1 MIFLKKKKGKYL
13 TVCLKSDSSFFEM
26 VSAFAMIGIIL
37 TCVRIKLHII
47 YHNMEI
53 KKIILK

>member
-1 MIFLKKKKGKYL
+1 
-13 TVCLKSDSSFFEM
+13 M